1 VQGNPNDPYQSYQGE
16 WQQNGMTD
24 SQYPF
29 QQPAQNMYGQPQQY
43 PDMYQQTQQY
53 APVQPQQYYP
63 DMYQQQTQ
71 QYAPVQPQQYP
82 DMYQQQT
89 QQYAPV
95 QPQQYYPN
103 MYQQQTQQYAPVQPQ
118 QYYPDM
124 YQQQTQQYAPVQPQ
138 QYLDMYQQQTQQYAP
153 VQPQQYVPDMQQQ
166 TQQYAPVKGQM
177 SQEQMWQMLQGQN
190 APGAEPLHPNMY
202 NQQGKPKRKKKKSG
216 PKRPGSSPLRGA
228 LIAALIVLVLG
239 AGVWFL
245 VQRGQSGKNTTAT
258 VEASTVGT
266 SYRGDALIVRNEVA
280 FDEEGVQN
288 IEYVAQEGSVVYRGN
303 VLCYVYSTGYSISEM
318 QTLQDYRDQ
327 ITDFEQSLLSNE
339 TAYDQRMER
348 LEGEVISHGLE
359 VRSLVQ
365 GTRGNMIQQEQIL
378 DTAILQRQN
387 YFRTKYSEEPR
398 LTRLFDDE
406 ATQTQRIESWIKQ
419 KSANQESI
427 VSFYTDG
434 YEYALSP
441 SNFESYTPTQVR
453 NMINGEKPDAGVASR
468 GRTTLYRLVK
478 QQDYVVLLLIRDST
492 WTPKDGDTYKLVLE
506 QFSSTVVD
514 AKVLS
519 STRTGNEL
527 LVRLAVMG
535 DVTDVLYMRTC
546 TAELGK
552 HVDCM
557 KVPEKALY
565 TQNGNTG
572 VVIVTEEGQFFIP
585 VNVMDKQGGSA
596 YITAIQTG
604 QLAPGM
610 TVQLFD

>member
-1 VQGNPNDPYQSYQGE
+1 MQGNPNDPYQGWQGG
-16 WQQNGMTD
+16 WQGNDAMTD
-24 SQYPF
+24 ARAPF
-29 QQPAQNMYGQPQQY
+29 QSSQPQGYYQQ
-43 PDMYQQTQQY
+43 DMYQPTQAYAPVRPQDYYQQDVYQPTQQY
-53 APVQPQQYYP
+53 APVQPQNYYQQ
-63 DMYQQQTQ
+63 DMYQPTQAYAPVQPQNYYQQDVYQPTQ
-71 QYAPVQPQQYP
+71 QYAPVQPQSY
-82 DMYQQQT
+82 YQQDVYQPT

-95 QPQQYYPN
+95 QPQDYYQQD
-103 MYQQQTQQYAPVQPQ
+103 MYQPTQAYAPVHAQPYPQDNQPTQQYAPVQ
-118 QYYPDM
+118 
-124 YQQQTQQYAPVQPQ
+124 
-138 QYLDMYQQQTQQYAP
+138 
-153 VQPQQYVPDMQQQ
+153 
-166 TQQYAPVKGQM
+166 GQM
-177 SQEQMWQMLQGQN
+177 SQEQMWQMLQGQSGQ
-190 APGAEPLHPNMY
+190 PEPLHPNKF
-202 NQQGKPKRKKKKSG
+202 NQQGKPKKKKKKDG
-216 PKRPGSSPLRGA
+216 PKRPGTQPWKKG
-228 LIAALIVLVLG
+228 LIIALVLALLGGG
-239 AGVWFL
+239 AVL
-245 VQRGQSGKNTTAT
+245 LMQNMRGGKATTAT
-258 VEASTVGT
+258 IEASTVGT

-327 ITDFEQSLLSNE
+327 ITSFEQTLLSNE

-348 LEGEVISHGLE
+348 LEADVISHGLE

-365 GTRGNMIQQEQIL
+365 GARGNMIQQEQIL
-378 DTAILQRQN
+378 ETSIVQRQN

-406 ATQTQRIESWIKQ
+406 ATQNQRIESWIKQ

-453 NMINGEKPDAGVASR
+453 NMINGQKPDAGAASR

-478 QQDYVVLLLIRDST
+478 QQDYVVLMLIKDST

-514 AKVLS
+514 ARVLS

-546 TAELGK
+546 SAELGK
-552 HVDCM
+552 HVDCL
-557 KVPEKALY
+557 KVPSSALY

-572 VVIVTEEGQFFIP
+572 VVTVTAEGQFFIP
-585 VNVMDKQGGSA
+585 VNVMQQDAGSA
-596 YITAIQTG
+596 YISAVQTG
-604 QLAPGM
+604 QLVPGM
-610 TVQLFD
+610 TVQLFN